1 MSADDFV
8 KKYAYNIRHNYGK
21 EGKRADYTPYSC
33 TRIILGAAPGPSEF
47 HGCPYKSWDAPRL
60 RAVLQRMR
68 LSAPQVD
75 AVLADVQNKDFQLAC
90 RRQASVRGGA
100 ARGGEG
106 RGERGEGGEGV
117 CVRERGRER
126 GRSAGAFLAAPRRAA
141 PRCERSELRAR
152 TRASADAR
160 ALLSLPSPASLTQ
173 FDARFPM
180 GAAAGSAEAAAAVQG
195 VVTGGVG
202 NHVRARGSARGRA
215 CARARV
221 RDARLQPP

>member
-1 MSADDFV
+1 MSARGTRLPTADRASLPSSPLPPARPPLRRRLRRRPRRRLSPRSLEDALFFWQREFSKAMSADDFV

-90 RRQASVRGGA
+90 RRQASVPGA
-100 ARGGEG
+100 RSGEG
-106 RGERGEGGEGV
+106 RGGGRGGS
-117 CVRERGRER
+117 VRERGRGR
-126 GRSAGAFLAAPRRAA
+126 GRAPRRAA
-141 PRCERSELRAR
+141 PRE
-152 TRASADAR
+152 
-160 ALLSLPSPASLTQ
+160 
-173 FDARFPM
+173 
-180 GAAAGSAEAAAAVQG
+180 
-195 VVTGGVG
+195 
-202 NHVRARGSARGRA
+202 GRVA
-215 CARARV
+215 CAHTRV
-221 RDARLQPP
+221 R